1 MRAEAELLAK
11 THGGGDGGTEEA
23 VRWFVLL
30 PAESE
35 EVIAGMGRKKK
46 KERRDGT
53 AMLRKVVSFDEK
65 SRR

>member
-1 MRAEAELLAK
+1 MRAEAELSAK

-23 VRWFVLL
+23 VHWFALL

-46 KERRDGT
+46 GRRDGA
-53 AMLRKVVSFDEK
+53 AMLRRVVSFDEK
-65 SRR
+65 SRW